1 MDVLILLTYGAL
13 CFAAFRVF
21 RIPVTGFTV
30 APAVL
35 GGLTI
40 LAVVLLGMN
49 FNHPYT
55 NYARTYFVTTPIVP
69 SVSGRVVEVP
79 VQANVPLAKGDVLF
93 RIDPEPFELRVA
105 ELEAQLS
112 QTDADVRQDSEA
124 IDSARAA
131 LERAEAS
138 LTLAQ
143 QQYDRD
149 ATLVESGTIAA
160 VRLEQRQAQLDSAAA
175 ARDAAAAELL
185 QAEEE
190 VGAVIAGGTNA
201 KLAEVQAQLATA
213 RWELDQATVRAPSD
227 GFVTQLTLREG
238 FFAAKLPLRPA
249 MVFVSEHENQV
260 VASFRQIGVQRLQ
273 PGDRAEVAFH
283 AVPAKVFEGTVHSV
297 LPAMAS
303 GQIASSGTLVA
314 PEQGQAPGRVVV
326 LIDLG
331 EDAKAAGLPGGAAGV
346 AAVYSEHWHAFAI
359 VRAVFFRIKAWTF
372 YLSFEH

>member
-1 MDVLILLTYGAL
+1 MDILILLTYAAL
-13 CFAAFRVF
+13 CFAAFKIF
-21 RIPVTGFTV
+21 KIPVNGYTV
-30 APAVL
+30 VTASL

-69 SVSGRVVEVP
+69 SVTGRVVEVP
-79 VQANVPLAKGDVLF
+79 VVANEPLKEGDVLF
-93 RIDPEPFELRVA
+93 RIDPEPFSLRVA

-124 IDSARAA
+124 IDSAQAA
-131 LERAEAS
+131 VDRAEAA
-138 LTLAQ
+138 LALAQ
-143 QQYDRD
+143 QQFDRD
-149 ATLVESGTIAA
+149 AQLVESGTIAA
-160 VRLEQRQAQLDSAAA
+160 VRLEQRQAQLDSATA

-185 QAEEE
+185 QAQEE

-201 KLAEVQAQLATA
+201 KLAEVEAQLATA
-213 RWELDQATVRAPSD
+213 RWQLEQTTVRAPSD

-238 FFAAKLPLRPA
+238 FFAAALPLRPS
-249 MVFVSEHENQV
+249 MVFVSENENQV
-260 VASFRQIGVQRLQ
+260 AASFRQIGVQRLQ

-283 AVPAKVFEGTVHSV
+283 AVPGRVFEGTVNSV
-297 LPAMAS
+297 LPVMAS
-303 GQIASSGTLVA
+303 GQVATSGTLVA
-314 PEQGQAPGRVVV
+314 PEQGEAPGRVVV

-331 EDAKAAGLPGGAAGV
+331 EDAREAALPGGAAGV

-359 VRAVFFRIKAWTF
+359 VRAVFLRIKSWTF